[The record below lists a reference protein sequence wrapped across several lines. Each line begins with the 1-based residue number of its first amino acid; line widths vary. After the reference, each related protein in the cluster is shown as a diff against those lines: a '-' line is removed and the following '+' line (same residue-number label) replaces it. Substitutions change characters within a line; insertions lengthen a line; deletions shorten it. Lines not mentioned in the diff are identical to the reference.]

1 MGPLTTATLANCL
14 LLTASIAQAA
24 TSDPT
29 QQLGGNSPWF
39 PGPDVNDIPYEV
51 PDGCSV
57 DMAAFVSRHASRYP
71 DPGAYNGWVALAEK
85 IQAAQFTATG
95 DYSFISSWK
104 PVLRNPAVEISDIS
118 IGGYKELYDMG
129 VAYRWRYPDFYTE
142 NTPFSVFANQYPAA
156 PRVVNSARLFA
167 RGYLGPN
174 STYGDVYVLK
184 SNVPASIAN
193 SLAPSDSCP
202 TYDDNGGGD
211 KLTTWNNLY
220 LPAVTKRINSHIHGN
235 LTFTDSDVTNFP
247 YLCGFETQITGRR
260 SPWCNIFTDD
270 ELRKYEYAQDLRY
283 YYGSGPGSGKNYTL
297 MQPVL
302 NAIVQRLVDGPN
314 KGYVNSNGQSWTPGP
329 LIPMFTNDG
338 QINQLVSEIGVFD
351 QQKSLPST
359 KIPDDQIYIA
369 SHYVTM
375 RGTINFERLT
385 CSNQKYVRITLNDAV
400 YPVPSCQNG
409 PGKSCPLESYAA
421 LIAQKSQS
429 QGSFVQT
436 CGLTNSTAVAAKT
449 NTATFLVDN
458 ALSWE
463 CQYRNMS
470 EHIHT
475 GPVPCDVD
483 FDAST
488 LKGKTAIV
496 TGGANGLGEGYVRAL
511 VHAGVNVCFGDLD
524 IEGGKKLESELAGIK
539 FVKCDITSWEDQV
552 HLFDAAKAFSPTKE
566 IHYVVANAGIST
578 KDEVF
583 EFNED
588 GPQKPDLKTIDVN
601 LNGVLYTTKLCLH
614 HFIKQSGQTPS
625 PPQEDTCLVLIGS
638 GAAFLDVARTPQYEA
653 TKWAVRGIMHSL
665 RRTAHL
671 FGSRVNVISPWYVKT
686 KVLSEEALEHVK
698 SKGVDFATEEDAGQ
712 CLSRIL
718 SDRDVNGHSF
728 FLSPRK
734 WPSRGYVDFDLEYSE
749 DELLKEIQKAQLIS
763 APPEDGLFV

>member
-1 MGPLTTATLANCL
+1 MGLLTTSTLANCL

-51 PDGCSV
+51 PDGCAV

-129 VAYRWRYPDFYTE
+129 VVYRWRYPDFYTE

-211 KLTTWNNLY
+211 NLTTWNNLY

-235 LTFTDSDVTNFP
+235 LTFTNSDVTNFP
-247 YLCGFETQITGRR
+247 YLCGFETQITGHR

-314 KGYVNSNGQSWTPGP
+314 KTYVNSNGQSWTPGP

-351 QQKSLPST
+351 QQKPLPST

-436 CGLTNSTAVAAKT
+436 CGLTNSTAAAAKT

-463 CQYRNMS
+463 
-470 EHIHT
+470 T
-475 GPVPCDVD
+475 
-483 FDAST
+483 
-488 LKGKTAIV
+488 
-496 TGGANGLGEGYVRAL
+496 
-511 VHAGVNVCFGDLD
+511 
-524 IEGGKKLESELAGIK
+524 K
-539 FVKCDITSWEDQV
+539 FVKCDTTIWEDQV

-583 EFNED
+583 EFNSNISCPGPSITPTNSNAENR
-588 GPQKPDLKTIDVN
+588 PQKPDLKTIDVN

-614 HFIKQSGQTPS
+614 HFIKQNGQTPS
-625 PPQEDTCLVLIGS
+625 QQQEDTFLILIGS
-638 GAAFLDVARTPQYEA
+638 GAAFLDVAQTPQYEA
-653 TKWAVRGIMHSL
+653 TK
-665 RRTAHL
+665 
-671 FGSRVNVISPWYVKT
+671 YVKT
-686 KVLSEEALEHVK
+686 KILSEEAFEHVK
-698 SKGVDFATEEDAGQ
+698 SKGVDFATVEDAGQ
-712 CLSRIL
+712 CLLRIL
-718 SDRDVNGHSF
+718 SDREVNVHSF

-734 WPSRGYVDFDLEYSE
+734 WASRGYVDFELEDYK
-749 DELLKEIQKAQLIS
+749 DELLKEVQKAQLKG
-763 APPEDGLFV
+763 APPEDGLFM

>member
-1 MGPLTTATLANCL
+1 MGLLTTSTLANCL

-211 KLTTWNNLY
+211 NLTTWNNLY

-235 LTFTDSDVTNFP
+235 LSFTDSDVTNFP

-314 KGYVNSNGQSWTPGP
+314 KTYVNSNGQSWTPGP

-351 QQKSLPST
+351 QQKPLPST

-436 CGLTNSTAVAAKT
+436 CGLTNSTAAAAKT

-463 CQYRNMS
+463 GQYRKMS
-470 EHIHT
+470 GYIHT
-475 GPVPCDVD
+475 GPVPCDIE

-488 LKGKTAIV
+488 LKAKTAVV
-496 TGGANGLGEGYVRAL
+496 TGENR
-511 VHAGVNVCFGDLD
+511 
-524 IEGGKKLESELAGIK
+524 
-539 FVKCDITSWEDQV
+539 
-552 HLFDAAKAFSPTKE
+552 
-566 IHYVVANAGIST
+566 
-578 KDEVF
+578 
-583 EFNED
+583 
-588 GPQKPDLKTIDVN
+588 PQKPDLKTIDVN

-614 HFIKQSGQTPS
+614 HFIKQNRQTPS
-625 PPQEDTCLVLIGS
+625 QQQEDTCLILIGS
-638 GAAFLDVARTPQYEA
+638 GAASLDVARTPHYEA
-653 TKWAVRGIMHSL
+653 TKD
-665 RRTAHL
+665 
-671 FGSRVNVISPWYVKT
+671 VKT
-686 KVLSEEALEHVK
+686 KILSEEAFEHVK
-698 SKGVDFATEEDAGQ
+698 SKGVDFATVEDAGQ
-712 CLSRIL
+712 CLLRIL
-718 SDRDVNGHSF
+718 SDREVNVHSF

-734 WPSRGYVDFDLEYSE
+734 WASRGYVDFELEDYE
-749 DELLKEIQKAQLIS
+749 DELLKEVQKAQLKG
-763 APPEDGLFV
+763 APPEDGLFM